1 MRSRLNLVIFAVGVT
16 FFSMSGWTQGAIG
29 NGGDF
34 TSDDFRRYVGDLYQ
48 EMKDGIFSADY
59 PQFVEFG
66 EGQKEFFLLDGSHF
80 PRLNNSILIL
90 KVKNNSAPKDY
101 YCVLAEKQFLVRLK
115 AMEDNDVMDK
125 FIFYENLKE
134 REQIEVRSLIENLQ
148 TANGNKISS
157 KCLM

>member
-1 MRSRLNLVIFAVGVT
+1 MRNRLNLVIFAVGVT
-16 FFSMSGWTQGAIG
+16 FFSMSGWTQAIG
-29 NGGDF
+29 NGGEF
-34 TSDDFRRYVGDLYQ
+34 SSDDFRRYVGYLYQ

-66 EGQKEFFLLDGSHF
+66 KGQKEFFLLDGSHF
-80 PRLNNSILIL
+80 QRLNNSVLIL
-90 KVKNNSAPKDY
+90 KVKNDSAPKDS

-125 FIFYENLKE
+125 FIFYENLEE
-134 REQIEVRSLIENLQ
+134 REQTEVRSLIENLQ